1 MSAKS
6 LQIRPR
12 SAADRLGGLDSEPH
26 DEGIS
31 PLFLVCAHP
40 GSFVTASLRSLLDYR
55 LIVVTGKGGSGK
67 TVVSCE
73 LAEAARLAG
82 KRVLLAETAA
92 TESIAS
98 LFESTPR
105 PLGYAGR
112 ELRPGLHALH
122 IDPHEALADYAR
134 LQIGFGSITD
144 RVLQTET
151 FQQLL
156 EAAPGWRELII
167 LGKIWH
173 LEQKIDASGRPVYD
187 LLIVDAPA
195 TGHGLT
201 FLDVPRVVQHAVRA
215 GPLARHAS
223 WVEAL
228 VHDRSRTLMLPVT
241 LPEDL
246 PVLETKELIDRARSD
261 IDIAVD
267 RIVVNRMPT
276 RLAIDAARDLADLP
290 PELELECLPSVPKMR
305 AMLEHAARRDELA
318 FAQRKRVSTLCSLP
332 VLDLPVQLRGFSA
345 NSGWTEQTGAI
356 VAAAVWPDPATRQA
370 AGERSR

>member
-1 MSAKS
+1 M
-6 LQIRPR
+6 
-12 SAADRLGGLDSEPH
+12 
-26 DEGIS
+26 
-31 PLFLVCAHP
+31 
-40 GSFVTASLRSLLDYR
+40 TASLRSLLDYR
-55 LIVVTGKGGSGK
+55 LIVVTGKGGTGK

-82 KRVLLAETAA
+82 KRVLLIETAT
-92 TESIAS
+92 TESIAP
-98 LFESTPR
+98 LFESAPR

-134 LQIGFGSITD
+134 IQIGFGLVTD
-144 RVLQTET
+144 RVLKTET

-173 LEQKIDASGRPVYD
+173 LEQKTDGSGRPFYD

-201 FLDVPRVVQHAVRA
+201 FLDVPRVVQQAVRA

-228 VHDRSRTLMLPVT
+228 VHDRDRTLMLPVT

-246 PVLETKELIDRARSD
+246 PVLETKQLIDRARGD

-267 RIVVNRMPT
+267 RIVVNRMPS
-276 RLAIDAARDLADLP
+276 RLATDAARDLVDLDFD
-290 PELELECLPSVPKMR
+290 LELECLPSIPEMS
-305 AMLEHAARRDELA
+305 AMLEHAARRDDLA
-318 FAQRKRVSTLCSLP
+318 FSERTRVSALCALP
-332 VLDLPVQLRGFSA
+332 VVDLPVQLRGFAA
-345 NSGWTEQTGAI
+345 NSGWTEHTEPILGR
-356 VAAAVWPDPATRQA
+356 AVWPDPAATPA
-370 AGERSR
+370 SGERIE

>member
-1 MSAKS
+1 MT
-6 LQIRPR
+6 
-12 SAADRLGGLDSEPH
+12 AA
-26 DEGIS
+26 
-31 PLFLVCAHP
+31 
-40 GSFVTASLRSLLDYR
+40 LRSLLDYR
-55 LIVVTGKGGSGK
+55 LVVVTGKGGTGK

-82 KRVLLAETAA
+82 MRVLLIETAA
-92 TESIAS
+92 TESIAP
-98 LFESTPR
+98 LFESAPE
-105 PLGYAGR
+105 PLGYTGR

-134 LQIGFGSITD
+134 IQIHFGAVTD
-144 RVLQTET
+144 RVLKAET

-173 LEQKIDASGRPVYD
+173 LEQKTEASGRPLYD

-228 VHDRSRTLMLPVT
+228 VHDRQRTLMLPVT

-261 IDIAVD
+261 IDIGVD

-276 RLAIDAARDLADLP
+276 RLASDAARDLTDLP
-290 PELELECLPSVPKMR
+290 SDLELECLPSVPKMR
-305 AMLEHAARRDELA
+305 AMLEHSARRDELA
-318 FAQRKRVSTLCSLP
+318 FSQRQRVSSLCSLP
-332 VLDLPVQLRGFSA
+332 VVDLPVQTRGFA
-345 NSGWTEQTGAI
+345 AGSGWTEHTEAI
-356 VAAAVWPDPATRQA
+356 VDPAVWPEPAAAQA
-370 AGERSR
+370 AGAGTE

>member
-1 MSAKS
+1 MTA
-6 LQIRPR
+6 
-12 SAADRLGGLDSEPH
+12 
-26 DEGIS
+26 
-31 PLFLVCAHP
+31 PL
-40 GSFVTASLRSLLDYR
+40 RNLLEYR
-55 LIVVTGKGGSGK
+55 LIVVTGKGGTGK

-73 LAEAARLAG
+73 LAEVARLAG
-82 KRVLLAETAA
+82 KRVLLVETAA
-92 TESIAS
+92 TESIAA
-98 LFESTPR
+98 LFESTPI

-134 LQIGFGSITD
+134 IQIGLGAVTD
-144 RVLQTET
+144 RVLQTDT

-173 LEQKIDASGRPVYD
+173 LEQKTDASGRPFYD

-201 FLDVPRVVQHAVRA
+201 FLDVPRVVQRAVRA

-228 VHDRSRTLMLPVT
+228 VHDRDRTIMLPVT

-246 PVLETKELIDRARSD
+246 PVLETKDLVDRARSD
-261 IDIAVD
+261 IDIGVD
-267 RIVVNRMPT
+267 RVVVNRMPT
-276 RLAIDAARDLADLP
+276 HRSSAAARDLADVPADLKF
-290 PELELECLPSVPKMR
+290 ECLPSVPIMR
-305 AMLEHAARRDELA
+305 AMLEHGARRDELA
-318 FAQRKRVSTLCSLP
+318 FAQRERVSALCSLP
-332 VLDLPVQLRGFSA
+332 VLDLPFRARGFTA
-345 NSGWTEQTGAI
+345 DSGWTEHVGAI
-356 VAAAVWPDPATRQA
+356 MGAAVWPDATATRT
-370 AGERSR
+370 AGESAE

>member
-1 MSAKS
+1 M
-6 LQIRPR
+6 
-12 SAADRLGGLDSEPH
+12 
-26 DEGIS
+26 
-31 PLFLVCAHP
+31 
-40 GSFVTASLRSLLDYR
+40 TASLRSLLDFR
-55 LIVVTGKGGSGK
+55 LIVVTGKGGTGK

-73 LAEAARLAG
+73 LAEAARRAG
-82 KRVLLAETAA
+82 KRVLLIETAA
-92 TESIAS
+92 TESLAS
-98 LFESTPR
+98 LFESAPR
-105 PLGYAGR
+105 PLGYTGR
-112 ELRPGLHALH
+112 ELRPGLHAVH

-134 LQIGFGSITD
+134 IQIRFGAVTD

-173 LEQKIDASGRPVYD
+173 LEQKTDDSGAPLYD

-215 GPLARHAS
+215 GPLSRHAG

-228 VHDRSRTLMLPVT
+228 VHDRKRTLMLPVT

-246 PVLETKELIDRARSD
+246 PVLETRELIDRARND

-276 RLAIDAARDLADLP
+276 RLASDAAHDLIGLP
-290 PELELECLPSVPKMR
+290 SDLELECLPSVPKMR
-305 AMLEHAARRDELA
+305 EMLEHTARRDKLA
-318 FAQRKRVSTLCSLP
+318 FAQRTRVSDLCSLP
-332 VLDLPVQLRGFSA
+332 VLDLPVETRGFSA
-345 NSGWTEQTGAI
+345 DSGWTDHTDAI
-356 VAAAVWPDPATRQA
+356 MGTAVWPESSTTQSAGQC
-370 AGERSR
+370 AGERIE

>member
-1 MSAKS
+1 M
-6 LQIRPR
+6 
-12 SAADRLGGLDSEPH
+12 
-26 DEGIS
+26 
-31 PLFLVCAHP
+31 
-40 GSFVTASLRSLLDYR
+40 TASLRSLLDYR
-55 LIVVTGKGGSGK
+55 LIVVTGKGGTGK

-73 LAEAARLAG
+73 LAEAARRAG
-82 KRVLLAETAA
+82 KRVLLIETAA
-92 TESIAS
+92 TESLAA
-98 LFESTPR
+98 LFEPAPQ
-105 PLGYAGR
+105 PLGYNGR
-112 ELRPGLHALH
+112 ELRPGLHAVH

-134 LQIGFGSITD
+134 IQIHFGAVTD

-173 LEQKIDASGRPVYD
+173 LEQKTDASGRPLYD

-215 GPLARHAS
+215 GPLSRHAS

-228 VHDRSRTLMLPVT
+228 VHDRKRTLMLPVT

-276 RLAIDAARDLADLP
+276 RLASDAARDLVGLPADL
-290 PELELECLPSVPKMR
+290 EFECLPSLPEMR
-305 AMLEHAARRDELA
+305 VMLDHTARRDELA
-318 FAQRKRVSTLCSLP
+318 FSQRERVSALCSLP
-332 VLDLPVQLRGFSA
+332 VLDLPVETRGFAA
-345 NSGWTEQTGAI
+345 NSGWTEHTDAI
-356 VAAAVWPDPATRQA
+356 VGTAVWPEASGTQSA
-370 AGERSR
+370 QERIV

>member
-1 MSAKS
+1 M
-6 LQIRPR
+6 
-12 SAADRLGGLDSEPH
+12 
-26 DEGIS
+26 
-31 PLFLVCAHP
+31 
-40 GSFVTASLRSLLDYR
+40 TASLRSLLDYR
-55 LIVVTGKGGSGK
+55 LIVVTGKGGTGK

-73 LAEAARLAG
+73 LAEAARRAG
-82 KRVLLAETAA
+82 KRVLLIETAA
-92 TESIAS
+92 TESLAA
-98 LFESTPR
+98 LFEPAPK
-105 PLGYAGR
+105 PLGYNGR
-112 ELRPGLHALH
+112 ELRPGLHAVH

-134 LQIGFGSITD
+134 IQIHFGAVTD

-173 LEQKIDASGRPVYD
+173 LEQKTDASGRPLYD

-215 GPLARHAS
+215 GPLSRHAS

-228 VHDRSRTLMLPVT
+228 VHDRNRTLMLPVT
-241 LPEDL
+241 PPEDL

-267 RIVVNRMPT
+267 RIVVNRTPT
-276 RLAIDAARDLADLP
+276 RLASDAARDLVGLPAD
-290 PELELECLPSVPKMR
+290 LELECLPSLPEMR
-305 AMLEHAARRDELA
+305 VMLDHTARRDELA
-318 FAQRKRVSTLCSLP
+318 FSQRERVSALCSLP
-332 VLDLPVQLRGFSA
+332 VLDLPVETRGFAA
-345 NSGWTEQTGAI
+345 NSGWTEHTDAI
-356 VAAAVWPDPATRQA
+356 VGTAVWPEASGTQSA
-370 AGERSR
+370 QERIV

>member
-1 MSAKS
+1 M
-6 LQIRPR
+6 
-12 SAADRLGGLDSEPH
+12 
-26 DEGIS
+26 
-31 PLFLVCAHP
+31 
-40 GSFVTASLRSLLDYR
+40 TASLRSLLDYR
-55 LIVVTGKGGSGK
+55 LIVVTGKGGTGK

-82 KRVLLAETAA
+82 KRVLLVETAT
-92 TESIAS
+92 TESIAP
-98 LFESTPR
+98 LFESAPQ

-134 LQIGFGSITD
+134 LQIGFGLVTD
-144 RVLQTET
+144 RVLKTET

-173 LEQKIDASGRPVYD
+173 LEQKTGGSGRPFYD

-223 WVEAL
+223 WVETL
-228 VHDRSRTLMLPVT
+228 VHDRDRTLMLPVT

-246 PVLETKELIDRARSD
+246 PVLETKQLIDRARSD

-276 RLAIDAARDLADLP
+276 RLASEAAGDLANLDRDLD
-290 PELELECLPSVPKMR
+290 LELECLPSIPEMR
-305 AMLEHAARRDELA
+305 AMLEHTARRSDLA
-318 FAQRKRVSTLCSLP
+318 FAQRKRVSALCSLP
-332 VLDLPVQLRGFSA
+332 VLDLPDQTRGFAA
-345 NSGWTEQTGAI
+345 NTGWTEHTAPILGP
-356 VAAAVWPDPATRQA
+356 AVWPDPATTQD
-370 AGERSR
+370 AGERIG

>member
-1 MSAKS
+1 MT
-6 LQIRPR
+6 
-12 SAADRLGGLDSEPH
+12 AA
-26 DEGIS
+26 
-31 PLFLVCAHP
+31 
-40 GSFVTASLRSLLDYR
+40 LRCLLDYR
-55 LIVVTGKGGSGK
+55 LIVVTGKGGTGK

-73 LAEAARLAG
+73 LAEAARRAG

-98 LFESTPR
+98 LFESAPQ

-134 LQIGFGSITD
+134 LQIGFGAVTD
-144 RVLQTET
+144 RVLQTAT

-173 LEQKIDASGRPVYD
+173 LEQKTDASGHPFYD

-228 VHDRSRTLMLPVT
+228 VHDRKRTLMLPVT

-246 PVLETKELIDRARSD
+246 PVLETKELIDRARND
-261 IDIAVD
+261 VDIAVD

-276 RLAIDAARDLADLP
+276 RLAIDAARDLADLSP
-290 PELELECLPSVPKMR
+290 DLEFECLPSVPAMR
-305 AMLEHAARRDELA
+305 AMLDHAARRDELA
-318 FAQRKRVSTLCSLP
+318 FSQRKRVSALCSLP
-332 VLDLPVQLRGFSA
+332 VLDLPVQTRGFSA
-345 NSGWTEQTGAI
+345 NSDWTEETGAI
-356 VAAAVWPDPATRQA
+356 MAAPVWPDRSATQA
-370 AGERSR
+370 AAKGQE

>member
-1 MSAKS
+1 
-6 LQIRPR
+6 
-12 SAADRLGGLDSEPH
+12 
-26 DEGIS
+26 
-31 PLFLVCAHP
+31 
-40 GSFVTASLRSLLDYR
+40 
-55 LIVVTGKGGSGK
+55 
-67 TVVSCE
+67 

-82 KRVLLAETAA
+82 KRVLLVETAT
-92 TESIAS
+92 TESIAP
-98 LFESTPR
+98 LFESAPQ

-134 LQIGFGSITD
+134 LQIGFGLVTD
-144 RVLQTET
+144 RVLKTET

-173 LEQKIDASGRPVYD
+173 LEQKTDVSGRPVYD

-228 VHDRSRTLMLPVT
+228 VHDRDRTLMLPVT

-246 PVLETKELIDRARSD
+246 PVLETKQLIDRARSD

-267 RIVVNRMPT
+267 RIVVNRMPS
-276 RLAIDAARDLADLP
+276 RLASDAARDLAALDHDLD
-290 PELELECLPSVPKMR
+290 LELECLPSIPEMR
-305 AMLEHAARRDELA
+305 AMLEHSARRDELA
-318 FAQRKRVSTLCSLP
+318 FSQRMRVSALCSLP
-332 VLDLPVQLRGFSA
+332 VLDLPIQSRGFAA
-345 NSGWTEQTGAI
+345 NSGWTEHTAPILGQT
-356 VAAAVWPDPATRQA
+356 VWPDPVGTQVT
-370 AGERSR
+370 GERIE